1 MPPKASNRDNAV
13 SDTES
18 KATNS
23 RSNAKARHTAAQ
35 QAQAE
40 LLARHIHSNGPNEKP
55 IIEPLDFDSLPT
67 HTLRKYR
74 HHYNLNGPESCLT
87 DAGYILQSKTGEK
100 TYTAK
105 NSQRVAKQELA
116 ASVKKHF
123 MNSTVKESEVITN
136 FLYRV
141 NNQDKQ
147 FKLSFGK
154 Q

>member
-1 MPPKASNRDNAV
+1 MPPKSTNRDNTV

-18 KATNS
+18 KTSNS
-23 RSNAKARHTAAQ
+23 RSNAKARNSAAQ

-40 LLARHIHSNGPNEKP
+40 LLARHIHANGPNEKP
-55 IIEPLDFDSLPT
+55 IIEPLDFDSLPV

-74 HHYNLNGPESCLT
+74 DHYGLSGTESCLT
-87 DAGYILQSKTGEK
+87 GSGYILQSKAGEK

-105 NSQRVAKQELA
+105 NSSRVSKLELA
-116 ASVKKHF
+116 ANVKKHF
-123 MNSTVKESEVITN
+123 LSTNVKESEVITN

-147 FKLSFGK
+147 FKLNFGK